1 MGRLAGLGGVLGV
14 AEFASAQPEPATGYG
29 INALAAGV
37 MGGVSVAGGRGN
49 WVGVLLGTLLIGII
63 NNGLPLRS
71 VYISPFWQDLIKGCI
86 ILGAI
91 LLNVVTKRRR
101 DAQDLKRREI

>member
-1 MGRLAGLGGVLGV
+1 MGGVRWEATV
-14 AEFASAQPEPATGYG
+14 ASALPDTATDYEV
-29 INALAAGV
+29 NAIAACV
-37 MGGVSVAGGRGN
+37 MGSVSVAGGRGN

-63 NNGLPLRS
+63 NNVLPLLS

-86 ILGAI
+86 IFGAI